1 MKVFL
6 TIDESF
12 IAIQVPYETFIKL
25 LISDSFF
32 SIQSGDK
39 SQKFNDQYNVLDI
52 SSGILHL
59 AGDSL
64 IPQSITKNCLQDAK
78 VLQQVDKKF
87 IPVVADGTLAII
99 DQVHSLSFS
108 IS

>member
-1 MKVFL
+1 M
-6 TIDESF
+6 
-12 IAIQVPYETFIKL
+12 
-25 LISDSFF
+25 SDSFF

-39 SQKFNDQYNVLDI
+39 LQKFNDQYDILDI

-59 AGDSL
+59 AGNSL
-64 IPQSITKNCLQDAK
+64 VPRSITKNCLQDAK

-99 DQVHSLSFS
+99 DQVRSLIFS
-108 IS
+108 IF